1 MLSNKRDLRSFCLK
15 FQEFKLARSLPTFH
29 ISSIPR
35 RATKSSSSRFDIDTL
50 SQSAAFTRLPLF
62 TYSELSFHALNHQQT
77 PHTNPPCSAFP
88 FSLDLRRHFYS
99 KKPFWLRKANLFSFL
114 SSFNTNSTRFSDF
127 FILKWAQ

>member
-50 SQSAAFTRLPLF
+50 SQSAAFPSSVVVYVLRTLVSCSQPSTNPSHKSTL
-62 TYSELSFHALNHQQT
+62 LSFSVFTRPAQT
-77 PHTNPPCSAFP
+77 
-88 FSLDLRRHFYS
+88 
-99 KKPFWLRKANLFSFL
+99 FL
-114 SSFNTNSTRFSDF
+114 LEKTFLTPQSESF
-127 FILKWAQ
+127 FIFK